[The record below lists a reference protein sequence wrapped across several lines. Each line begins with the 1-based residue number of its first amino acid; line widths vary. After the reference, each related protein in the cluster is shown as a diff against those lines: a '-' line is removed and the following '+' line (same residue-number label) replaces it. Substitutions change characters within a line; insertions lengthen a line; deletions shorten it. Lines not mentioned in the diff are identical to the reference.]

1 MSYDLKCELISEVEE
16 EECLW
21 NPRNEDYHKTDKRGQ
36 AWIKIQNRLERKGYQ
51 TDLLALKM
59 YWKNLRDH
67 WRRRQNPTTGS
78 AAQKPW
84 PFSERLQF
92 LIEGE
97 AQGVR
102 FSHLNLQSAPQGTS
116 RDSGE
121 SFPPLA
127 SRKRLGSPT
136 HPHGPAR
143 KKPREVFLERGL
155 SCMEETSQLLRERFG
170 GNRGNDR
177 MFQPFGDTV
186 ATVLGYMPLHA
197 AHERMAELSAIL
209 FKPFPGC
216 DGGSPM

>member
-1 MSYDLKCELISEVEE
+1 MSYDLECELISEVEE
-16 EECLW
+16 QECLW
-21 NPRNEDYHKTDKRGQ
+21 NPRNEDYHKTDKRV
-36 AWIKIQNRLERKGYQ
+36 
-51 TDLLALKM
+51 LALKM

-67 WRRRQNPTTGS
+67 WKRRQNPTTGL

-102 FSHLNLQSAPQGTS
+102 FSHLNLQSAPQGS
-116 RDSGE
+116 QSPDYNEIYPPMSSISAVALE
-121 SFPPLA
+121 SEE
-127 SRKRLGSPT
+127 G
-136 HPHGPAR
+136 
-143 KKPREVFLERGL
+143 V
-155 SCMEETSQLLRERFG
+155 SCMEETSQWLRERFG
-170 GNRGNDR
+170 GNRENDR

-197 AHERMAELSAIL
+197 AHEQMAELIL